1 MAKSLAFGEK
11 ANQLRF
17 MPTFEHELFFYFLLM
32 SPSYQLAH
40 KLKRKKILKGIEIP
54 KDFDKVK
61 KTYELIGDIYSA
73 TFEDWWQGGGYKLFE
88 YQTKVKKLAISV
100 DLSKPQIETL
110 KEIQATIKNAYDSN
124 KNLKSNQKISF
135 VKNKL
140 HYSSL
145 NDRKNFLIN
154 KAVANFKLGKEVEHW
169 RVAVKSRVL
178 SKWIEGLTFDSKPT
192 QENLKA
198 RVALGELSSK
208 LLKEGWF
215 LSENAARLD
224 FPSCQPNSN
233 AMPFDFIQLKDVMF
247 NYGALE
253 IKMLERYKDQPDLL
267 IRDQYL
273 LNIKRHFR
281 KKRRIEKVVDKAVDE
296 AVTKALKK
304 EKEEQ
309 VKLAQRHF
317 SSSRR

>member
-17 MPTFEHELFFYFLLM
+17 IPTFEHELFFYFLLM

-40 KLKRKKILKGIEIP
+40 ELKNKKKKKNITLP
-54 KDFDKVK
+54 KDFELVK
-61 KTYELIGDIYSA
+61 KTYDLIGDIYKA
-73 TFEDWWQGGGYKLFE
+73 TFEDWWQNGGYKLFE
-88 YQTKVKKLAISV
+88 YQTKIKKLAFSV
-100 DLSKPQIETL
+100 DLSKPQSVTL
-110 KEIQATIKNAYDSN
+110 KEIQETIKSAYDSN
-124 KNLKSNQKISF
+124 KNIKEKQKISF

-169 RVAVKSRVL
+169 RVAVRARVL

-198 RVALGELSSK
+198 RIALGELSSK
-208 LLKEGWF
+208 LLKEGWH
-215 LSENAARLD
+215 LCENAARLN
-224 FPSCQPNSN
+224 FPSCKPNSN
-233 AMPFDFIQLKDVMF
+233 ALPFDFVMLKDVMF
-247 NYGALE
+247 NYAALE
-253 IKMLERYKDQPDLL
+253 VKMLEKYKDHPDLL

-281 KKRRIEKVVDKAVDE
+281 KKRRVEKAVDKAVDE

-309 VKLAQRHF
+309 AKLAQRR
-317 SSSRR
+317 SVSYRR

>member
-1 MAKSLAFGEK
+1 MSKSLAFGEK

-40 KLKRKKILKGIEIP
+40 KFKSKKIPKNIEVP
-54 KDFDKVK
+54 KDFEKVK
-61 KTYELIGDIYSA
+61 KTYALIGDIYNS
-73 TFEDWWQGGGYKLFE
+73 TFEDWWQSGGYKLFE

-100 DLSKPQIETL
+100 DLSKPQSETL
-110 KEIQATIKNAYDSN
+110 KEIQETIKSAYDSN
-124 KNLKSNQKISF
+124 KNIKEKQKISF

-169 RVAVKSRVL
+169 RVAVRARVL

-208 LLKEGWF
+208 LLKEGWY
-215 LSENAARLD
+215 LCENAARLD
-224 FPSCQPNSN
+224 FPSCQLNFN
-233 AMPFDFIQLKDVMF
+233 AIQIDFVQLKEVMF
-247 NYGALE
+247 KYAALE
-253 IKMLERYKDQPDLL
+253 VKMLERYKDKPDLL

-281 KKRRIEKVVDKAVDE
+281 KKRHIEKAVDKAVDE
-296 AVTKALKK
+296 AVSKALKK
-304 EKEEQ
+304 EKDEQ
-309 VKLAQRHF
+309 AKLARRHF

>member
-1 MAKSLAFGEK
+1 MRDCPPDARNNTDVLFLYNMTSPSERTKVYKDFFGMLKTQNDFNSVLDACTEGYSCLVLDTRIAMRDP
-11 ANQLRF
+11 ANS
-17 MPTFEHELFFYFLLM
+17 LFFYK
-32 SPSYQLAH
+32 A
-40 KLKRKKILKGIEIP
+40 
-54 KDFDKVK
+54 
-61 KTYELIGDIYSA
+61 
-73 TFEDWWQGGGYKLFE
+73 
-88 YQTKVKKLAISV
+88 
-100 DLSKPQIETL
+100 DLHPE
-110 KEIQATIKNAYDSN
+110 
-124 KNLKSNQKISF
+124 
-135 VKNKL
+135 
-140 HYSSL
+140 
-145 NDRKNFLIN
+145 
-154 KAVANFKLGKEVEHW
+154 NFKLGKEVEHW

-224 FPSCQPNSN
+224 FPSCQLNSN

-309 VKLAQRHF
+309 EEQSKQPWRIWFCPKWNVGGPTKNLIRIREIKNIKKDHE
-317 SSSRR
+317 RY